1 MADDRKRSAPSTS
14 KQTESEVPDVNNVD
28 DYVQSELRKSE
39 IIPAS
44 TSVTKC
50 VFLKV
55 LLK

>member
-14 KQTESEVPDVNNVD
+14 KQTESEVPDVNNTE
-28 DYVQSELRKSE
+28 DYVQSERRKSE
-39 IIPAS
+39 IISDS
-44 TSVTKC
+44 TNEYKY